1 MPRPK
6 KPRLIDASSEAAV
19 VLPPRRSRR
28 LAGRL
33 DATFDDLGVD
43 VLALIHGFLGP
54 FDIMRSR
61 VCKKI
66 SKVATTAI
74 VPLTEY
80 KVNKIEKVY
89 ALRAMSTALPNL
101 QQLDIQ
107 SLGHNHK
114 YSDGEERDRSYY
126 ANRQF
131 NPTTHDIEML
141 SRFRK
146 LRILGIHFA
155 PLNGRYPFLFQFPLL
170 QKLKIHGCNY
180 LKWDLDMLA
189 GLPLLKELLF
199 TCNRS
204 LTGNINSLRVLKD
217 TLEEVTI
224 SDCFKVQGNFMDL
237 ADFPRLRTLNLRETS
252 AIGDTRDIG
261 ERDFSTLESLTLP
274 SGVYGGMCYEFQHI
288 SDAPDLAMAVYS
300 IYKQRP
306 SLLGNWYAMLSR
318 DSPDWY
324 DGIDGITGMSYMD
337 YECMEYD
344 EIPAPPM
351 YIVFVEAGSRI
362 GYRWESAHSQ
372 HPCEVNWLDPEPDRE
387 SNDYEKYTEELHKIE
402 GQVNIYRG
410 FHQPPSETEYTQFCE
425 ERLL

>member
-6 KPRLIDASSEAAV
+6 KARLIDASSETAV

-33 DATFDDLGVD
+33 LDATFDDLGVD
-43 VLALIHGFLGP
+43 VLAIIHGFLGP

-74 VPLTEY
+74 APLTEY

-101 QQLDIQ
+101 QEINLHVMEY
-107 SLGHNHK
+107 GHRFD
-114 YSDGEERDRSYY
+114 DGEDPDESVAART
-126 ANRQF
+126 ANE
-131 NPTTHDIEML
+131 TIHDIEIL

-146 LRILGIHFA
+146 LRILGIHYA

-170 QKLKIHGCNY
+170 QKLEIDGGHY
-180 LKWDLDMLA
+180 LKWNLGMLA

-199 TCNRS
+199 TCNPS

-217 TLEEVTI
+217 TLEKVTI
-224 SDCFKVQGNFMDL
+224 NECFNVQGNFMDL
-237 ADFPRLRTLNLRETS
+237 ADFPRLKELNLDETELS
-252 AIGDTRDIG
+252 GDIRDIG
-261 ERDFSTLESLTLP
+261 KQDFQTLESLTLP
-274 SGVYGGMCYEFQHI
+274 SGVYGGMRYEFQHI

-306 SLLGNWYAMLSR
+306 TLLGNWYAILSR

-324 DGIDGITGMSYMD
+324 DGTDGTGMSYME
-337 YECMEYD
+337 YEYIDYD

-372 HPCEVNWLDPEPDRE
+372 HPCE
-387 SNDYEKYTEELHKIE
+387 
-402 GQVNIYRG
+402 
-410 FHQPPSETEYTQFCE
+410 
-425 ERLL
+425 

>member
-1 MPRPK
+1 
-6 KPRLIDASSEAAV
+6 
-19 VLPPRRSRR
+19 
-28 LAGRL
+28 
-33 DATFDDLGVD
+33 
-43 VLALIHGFLGP
+43 
-54 FDIMRSR
+54 MRSR

-306 SLLGNWYAMLSR
+306 TLLGKWCAMLSEH
-318 DSPDWY
+318 SPDWY
-324 DGIDGITGMSYMD
+324 DGIGSYD
-337 YECMEYD
+337 VYEST
-344 EIPAPPM
+344 APL
-351 YIVFVEAGSRI
+351 YIRLVEAGIRV
-362 GYRWESAHSQ
+362 GYRWISERN
-372 HPCEVNWLDPEPDRE
+372 HPCEVIWLDPEPHRE
-387 SNDYEKYTEELHKIE
+387 SIDYETYIEEFQEIQLQI
-402 GQVNIYRG
+402 NIYRG
-410 FHQPPSETEYTQFCE
+410 FHQPPTEEEHNLLWASEGYID
-425 ERLL
+425 